1 MASTLPRYTIGGM
14 ATPRRISPGTR
25 LGHYDVERL
34 IGEGGMGTV
43 YAARDT
49 RLQRT
54 VAIKVL
60 HDGWDEAQSRFTREA
75 HAAAAL
81 QHPHICALHDIG
93 SQDGIEYLVLEYL
106 DGERLRVPLP
116 LHRVIEYGAQLADA
130 LDAAHSKHIIHRDLK
145 PSNVLLTKSGVKV
158 LDFGMARINGDD
170 TLTHPGA
177 RVGTPAYMAPEQLAG
192 LPTDARTDIYALG
205 RLLIEMKTGRN
216 DPAGTSGHRP
226 LDAVILGCLADNPDD
241 RWQSARDVR
250 RMLRSIDL
258 SPPALGPMAARL
270 RWWCTAAMALLAVA
284 AALAVS
290 RS

>member
-1 MASTLPRYTIGGM
+1 
-14 ATPRRISPGTR
+14 
-25 LGHYDVERL
+25 
-34 IGEGGMGTV
+34 MGTV

-145 PSNVLLTKSGVKV
+145 PSNVLLTKSGV
-158 LDFGMARINGDD
+158 RCS
-170 TLTHPGA
+170 
-177 RVGTPAYMAPEQLAG
+177 
-192 LPTDARTDIYALG
+192 
-205 RLLIEMKTGRN
+205 
-216 DPAGTSGHRP
+216 TSGWR
-226 LDAVILGCLADNPDD
+226 A
-241 RWQSARDVR
+241 S
-250 RMLRSIDL
+250 
-258 SPPALGPMAARL
+258 MAMTR
-270 RWWCTAAMALLAVA
+270 
-284 AALAVS
+284 
-290 RS
+290 